1 MQIQKAFHYAY
12 HQLVANPSKQV
23 PFWILAAFLPTFL
36 ISRLIVDAAPGLHL
50 SVRGTHVHHLTYGI
64 IVLAISGFVSL
75 VMPKVPRRLLAV
87 VYGIGLAL
95 AFDEFGMWL
104 HLTSNYKIDTSEY
117 AMVVILIILVV
128 TVYGIRIARDVW
140 RYLHDTK

>member
-1 MQIQKAFHYAY
+1 M
-12 HQLVANPSKQV
+12 
-23 PFWILAAFLPTFL
+23 
-36 ISRLIVDAAPGLHL
+36 
-50 SVRGTHVHHLTYGI
+50 HHLTYGI